1 MRQLS
6 FLALLIALLAQ
17 CTRAADP
24 VPVVR
29 MVIDYNDGSTRTFQ
43 VSWKKDMTVKDALD
57 AAKALGHGFD
67 YRSIGS
73 GETAKLE
80 RIDDVQNQGGGANR
94 KNWQFWINDKFADK
108 SFGIYVLNADDRVLW
123 KFDVFRE
130 TR

>member
-1 MRQLS
+1 M
-6 FLALLIALLAQ
+6 ALLLAVLVQ
-17 CTRAADP
+17 GTRAADP
-24 VPVVR
+24 VPAVKL
-29 MVIDYNDGSTRTFQ
+29 VIDYNDGSTRTFQ
-43 VSWKKDMTVKDALD
+43 LPWKKDMTVKDAMD

-67 YRSIGS
+67 YRFIGS

-80 RIDDVQNQGGGANR
+80 KIDDVQNQGGGTTR

-108 SFGIYVLNADDRVLW
+108 GFGVYVLNADDRVLW